1 MTDHWTDRL
10 SEYVDGAL
18 SADERRSLEAH
29 LGKCD
34 TCAGIAAELRAVV
47 TLAGGLS
54 DREPVADLWPGIAAR
69 LPEAPGVVSL
79 PLRRRAR
86 PRRLAFSVPQLAAAG
101 IALVLVSS
109 GIVWTALRD
118 RGEPAATPVAL
129 PVVTVSPAATDPAVA
144 YGAAIADLEMVL
156 AQHRERL
163 DTATVRVLEESLA
176 TIDRAIGEAQTA
188 LAEDPANRYL
198 NGHLTTTMQR
208 KLTLLQ
214 QAASLAIA
222 AS

>member
-10 SEYVDGAL
+10 SEYVDGDL
-18 SADERRSLEAH
+18 SADERRLLEAH
-29 LGKCD
+29 LGVCD
-34 TCAGIAAELRAVV
+34 ACAGLVAELRAVV
-47 TLAGGLS
+47 TAASGLT
-54 DREPVADLWPGIAAR
+54 DRDPAVDLWSEIAPQ
-69 LPEAPGVVSL
+69 LPAVPGVVSL
-79 PLRRRAR
+79 SPLRRRR
-86 PRRLAFSVPQLAAAG
+86 QRRVAFSVPQLAAAG
-101 IALVLVSS
+101 LALVLVSS
-109 GIVWTALRD
+109 GILWTALRG
-118 RGEPAATPVAL
+118 RGEPGVSPVAL
-129 PVVTVSPAATDPAVA
+129 PTMTVSPAATDPAAA
-144 YGAAIADLEMVL
+144 YGAAVADLETVL

-176 TIDRAIGEAQTA
+176 IIDRAIGEAQAA

-214 QAASLAIA
+214 QAASLATA

>member
-29 LGKCD
+29 LGACD
-34 TCAGIAAELRAVV
+34 TCAGMVAELRAVV

-54 DREPVADLWPGIAAR
+54 DREPAADLWPGIAAR
-69 LPEAPGVVSL
+69 LPEAPGVASL
-79 PLRRRAR
+79 PLRRPPR

-118 RGEPAATPVAL
+118 RGEPAGPVAL

-156 AQHRERL
+156 TQHRERL
-163 DTATVRVLEESLA
+163 DTATVRVMEESLA
-176 TIDRAIGEAQTA
+176 IIDRAIGEAQTA

-198 NGHLTTTMQR
+198 NGHLATTMQR
-208 KLTLLQ
+208 KLALLQ
-214 QAASLAIA
+214 QAAALATA